1 MQMRMLRLRVVES
14 VSYASQKGE
23 AGLKLKSPDTM
34 QIFFLLEAGKCLQV
48 ISEQILCPAPPPLR
62 SPALGCWNCDRVG
75 IGKKR
80 MHIPKNQLPIATTVL
95 TVDVY

>member
-48 ISEQILCPAPPPLR
+48 ISEQILCPVPPPP
-62 SPALGCWNCDRVG
+62 PAPLPWAAGTVTGLG
-75 IGKKR
+75 
-80 MHIPKNQLPIATTVL
+80 
-95 TVDVY
+95 

>member
-1 MQMRMLRLRVVES
+1 MGIISVLQMRMLRLRVVES

-48 ISEQILCPAPPPLR
+48 ISEQILCPPPPAPL
-62 SPALGCWNCDRVG
+62 PWAAGTVTGLG
-75 IGKKR
+75 
-80 MHIPKNQLPIATTVL
+80 
-95 TVDVY
+95 

>member
-1 MQMRMLRLRVVES
+1 MGIISVLQMRMLRLRVVES

-48 ISEQILCPAPPPLR
+48 ISEQILCPAPHPPSAPL
-62 SPALGCWNCDRVG
+62 PWAAGTVTGLG
-75 IGKKR
+75 
-80 MHIPKNQLPIATTVL
+80 
-95 TVDVY
+95 